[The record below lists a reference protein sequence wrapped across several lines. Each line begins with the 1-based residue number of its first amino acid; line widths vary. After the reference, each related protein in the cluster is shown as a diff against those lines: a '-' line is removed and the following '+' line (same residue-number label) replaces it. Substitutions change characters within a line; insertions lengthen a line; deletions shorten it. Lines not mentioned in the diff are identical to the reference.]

1 MYKAQITINKAPAL
15 APTKSNTIP
24 SQILKSLT
32 NFMEISTS
40 KESPKGRCKLSK
52 RAKNKVLLL
61 YKNGCKNVGVGEI
74 T

>member
-1 MYKAQITINKAPAL
+1 MYKAQFTINKAPAL